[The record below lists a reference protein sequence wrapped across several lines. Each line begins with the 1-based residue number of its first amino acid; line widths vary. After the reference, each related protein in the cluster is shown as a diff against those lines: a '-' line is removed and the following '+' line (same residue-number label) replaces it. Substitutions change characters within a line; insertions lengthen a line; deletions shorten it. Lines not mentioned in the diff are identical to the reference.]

1 MFGLRESAPPPANS
15 ALDELVASE
24 NARRQHSDLPPLTG
38 IALLEHAAQQLVP
51 CCVCSAWQ
59 ADRARSM
66 IAASFIGLIS
76 RDEVLKLLA
85 RGMCCKTAD
94 QLRALGYLYM
104 PNGGGVAIKTG

>member
-1 MFGLRESAPPPANS
+1 MT
-15 ALDELVASE
+15 LDELVASE
-24 NARRQHSDLPPLTG
+24 NSRRSCYSQPPMTQMQE
-38 IALLEHAAQQLVP
+38 LEFRAQQAIP
-51 CCVCSAWQ
+51 CCVCQEWQ
-59 ADRARSM
+59 ADKARSM